1 MDNEFNDIEDAM
13 VDLMIDQLHK
23 CAELEMEEADLDTAW
38 VNAQR
43 IEQLPSKQSVVG
55 SIPT

>member
-38 VNAQR
+38 VSSSADR
-43 IEQLPSKQSVVG
+43 A
-55 SIPT
+55 TAF